1 MYLITETYSRRLALG
16 QNTKSTKSN
25 RVAEMVSTCFQRVC
39 FEVLF
44 VCKTGKIIFRNIQ
57 SYVINCIHPNL
68 FSMNNYSLTCLRI
81 YLGCAFYVLKLQSQI
96 LKVKELKQF

>member
-1 MYLITETYSRRLALG
+1 MQGREDNF
-16 QNTKSTKSN
+16 QEHTK
-25 RVAEMVSTCFQRVC
+25 F
-39 FEVLF
+39 
-44 VCKTGKIIFRNIQ
+44 
-57 SYVINCIHPNL
+57 YVINCIHPNL